1 MKIDWAYLRNGWV
14 SCKKALKFFEQNNID
29 LVERSDARKEKI
41 NEEQAWQA
49 ISEFSKVYIGKGKKV
64 LEFEPTPDNREEIL
78 KAAMGRSGNLRA
90 PALKTK
96 DAVFI
101 GFNEEIYSQL

>member
-1 MKIDWAYLRNGWV
+1 
-14 SCKKALKFFEQNNID
+14 
-29 LVERSDARKEKI
+29 
-41 NEEQAWQA
+41 
-49 ISEFSKVYIGKGKKV
+49 V